1 MSESTTTTAISQLK
15 FPFSLKEDQIDA
27 VNAWIDNDCRGTIV
41 YSTGTGKTEI
51 AFECAKRVA
60 SRYSS
65 TTTTTTTTTTTNTTT
80 TTTTTTTNTTFNIL
94 LMVPRIILIEQN
106 IRRLVAYGIPNDK
119 IGAYFGERKQI
130 REITICT
137 YQSIIRNLDII
148 RRSNM
153 VIFDEIHLIR
163 DTAKIFSKIFDVVIE
178 DHKKAI
184 LGLTA
189 TLDEKDLYKYNTIL
203 TLLPPVK
210 RYPIKNAVDDKRLAK
225 PIVIPLKVN
234 LTEKEQND
242 YDTYSTKIKKISNR
256 FKKYDAESM
265 TGLLRKGGF
274 VSGMAKAWFLNIRKR
289 KLLLSCAENKLLSA
303 LNLITK
309 KFPNEKIMIFSE
321 TIDSI
326 SKLKD
331 MLELEGTKAMIIDSN
346 TNSRKRQ
353 SIMNQWGREFYPL
366 LSVHTLEIGFDI
378 PQVRI
383 EIILA
388 TTSNMNQVIQRIGRV
403 IRKQEGKD
411 LALIYVIY
419 VSDTKDDKIHD
430 IFKKAITTTSTKS
443 LQEYG
448 GGGGKEEEEEE
459 ENRNNKIEIQKGLL
473 KNNNGNL
480 KRLKEVESKRLE
492 KAYNIIESTLYEP
505 MIVELQEEK
514 QDSDK
519 GVENQKIGTRK
530 LYRVKSSIKEKTKYY
545 DVDIENKT
553 CTCPDFKFKL
563 NKCKHIAA
571 TELFLF

>member
-1 MSESTTTTAISQLK
+1 MSDSTTAISQLK

-27 VNAWIDNDCRGTIV
+27 VNAWISNDFRGTIV

-60 SRYSS
+60 CAYPPPSSSPYSS
-65 TTTTTTTTTTTNTTT
+65 PPPPSSL
-80 TTTTTTTNTTFNIL
+80 NIL

-106 IRRLVAYGIPNDK
+106 IRRLVSYGIPKDK

-148 RRSNM
+148 RRANM

-189 TLDEKDLYKYNTIL
+189 TLDEKDLSKYNTIL

-210 RYPIKNAVDDKRLAK
+210 RYPIKNAVNDKRLAK
-225 PIVIPLKVN
+225 PIIIPLKVN

-274 VSGMAKAWFLNIRKR
+274 VSGMAKAWFLNVRKR

-303 LNLITK
+303 LNLIIK
-309 KFPNEKIMIFSE
+309 KFPNEKIMVFSE

-326 SKLKD
+326 SKLRD

-346 TNSRKRQ
+346 INSRKRQ
-353 SIMNQWGREFYPL
+353 SILNQWGKEFYPL

-383 EIILA
+383 EVILA

-430 IFKKAITTTSTKS
+430 IVKKAITTETKS
-443 LQEYG
+443 LQEYE
-448 GGGGKEEEEEE
+448 KEKDEKEDE
-459 ENRNNKIEIQKGLL
+459 ENRNKKIEIQKDILN
-473 KNNNGNL
+473 NNNGNL
-480 KRLKEVESKRLE
+480 KKLKEVERKRLE

-505 MIVELQEEK
+505 MIVELKEEEQ
-514 QDSDK
+514 QDSDQ
-519 GVENQKIGTRK
+519 GEENQNQREIRK
-530 LYRVKSSIKEKTKYY
+530 LFRVKSSIKEKIKYY
-545 DVDIENKT
+545 DVDIEKKT

-563 NKCKHIAA
+563 NKCKHIVA

>member
-65 TTTTTTTTTTTNTTT
+65 TTTTTTTTT
-80 TTTTTTTNTTFNIL
+80 TTFNIL

-448 GGGGKEEEEEE
+448 GGGKEEEEE

>member
-65 TTTTTTTTTTTNTTT
+65 SSSTTTTTTTT
-80 TTTTTTTNTTFNIL
+80 TTFNIL

-448 GGGGKEEEEEE
+448 GGKEEEEE

>member
-65 TTTTTTTTTTTNTTT
+65 TT

-459 ENRNNKIEIQKGLL
+459 EENRNNKIEIQKGLL

>member
-1 MSESTTTTAISQLK
+1 MSDSITAAISQLK

-27 VNAWIDNDCRGTIV
+27 VNAWIDNDFRGTIV

-60 SRYSS
+60 CAYPSSS
-65 TTTTTTTTTTTNTTT
+65 TL
-80 TTTTTTTNTTFNIL
+80 NIL

-106 IRRLVAYGIPNDK
+106 TRRLVSYGIPKDK
-119 IGAYFGERKQI
+119 IGEYFGERKQI

-189 TLDEKDLYKYNTIL
+189 TLDEKDLFKYNTIL

-210 RYPIKNAVDDKRLAK
+210 RYPIKNAVNDKRLAK

-234 LTEKEQND
+234 LTEKEQKD
-242 YDTYSTKIKKISNR
+242 YDTYSTKIKRISNR

-265 TGLLRKGGF
+265 TLLLRKGGF
-274 VSGMAKAWFLNIRKR
+274 VSGMAKAWFLNVRKR

-309 KFPNEKIMIFSE
+309 KFPNEKIMVFSE

-326 SKLKD
+326 TKLRN

-346 TNSRKRQ
+346 INSIKRK
-353 SIMNQWGREFYPL
+353 SILNQWGIQFYPL

-383 EIILA
+383 EVILA

-411 LALIYVIY
+411 VALIYVIY

-430 IFKKAITTTSTKS
+430 IVKKAITTSTKS
-443 LQEYG
+443 LQEYK
-448 GGGGKEEEEEE
+448 KEEEKQDEDE
-459 ENRNNKIEIQKGLL
+459 ENRNKKIEIQKGILN
-473 KNNNGNL
+473 NNNGNL
-480 KRLKEVESKRLE
+480 KRLKEVERKRLE
-492 KAYNIIESTLYEP
+492 RAYDIIESTLYEP
-505 MIVELQEEK
+505 MIVELKEEEEEEK
-514 QDSDK
+514 QISEQ
-519 GVENQKIGTRK
+519 GEENQNKREIRK
-530 LYRVKSSIKEKTKYY
+530 LYRVKSSIKEKIKYY
-545 DVDIENKT
+545 DVDLEKKT

-563 NKCKHIAA
+563 HKCKHIVA

>member
-1 MSESTTTTAISQLK
+1 
-15 FPFSLKEDQIDA
+15 
-27 VNAWIDNDCRGTIV
+27 
-41 YSTGTGKTEI
+41 
-51 AFECAKRVA
+51 
-60 SRYSS
+60 
-65 TTTTTTTTTTTNTTT
+65 
-80 TTTTTTTNTTFNIL
+80 
-94 LMVPRIILIEQN
+94 MVPRIILIEQN
-106 IRRLVAYGIPNDK
+106 IRRLVAYGIPKDK

-130 REITICT
+130 REITIGT

-178 DHKKAI
+178 DHKKAL

-189 TLDEKDLYKYNTIL
+189 TLDEKDLSKYNTIL

-242 YDTYSTKIKKISNR
+242 YDTYSAKIKRISNR

-265 TGLLRKGGF
+265 TRLLRKGGF

-326 SKLKD
+326 SKLRD

-353 SIMNQWGREFYPL
+353 LILDQWGREFYPL

-430 IFKKAITTTSTKS
+430 LFKKAITTTSTKS
-443 LQEYG
+443 LQEYEGG
-448 GGGGKEEEEEE
+448 GGGGKEEDKGEEK
-459 ENRNNKIEIQKGLL
+459 NKNKKIEIQKNLL
-473 KNNNGNL
+473 NNNGNL
-480 KRLKEVESKRLE
+480 KKLKEVESKRLE

-514 QDSDK
+514 QNSDQGK
-519 GVENQKIGTRK
+519 ENQKIETRK
-530 LYRVKSSIKEKTKYY
+530 LYRVKSSIKEKNKYY
-545 DVDIENKT
+545 DVDIENMT

-563 NKCKHIAA
+563 HKCKHIVA

>member
-1 MSESTTTTAISQLK
+1 MSDLTAAAISQLK
-15 FPFSLKEDQIDA
+15 FPFSLKVDQIAA
-27 VNAWIDNDCRGTIV
+27 VNAWIDNDFRGTIV

-60 SRYSS
+60 CAYPPSS
-65 TTTTTTTTTTTNTTT
+65 S
-80 TTTTTTTNTTFNIL
+80 TFNIL

-106 IRRLVAYGIPNDK
+106 TRRLVSYGIPKDK
-119 IGAYFGERKQI
+119 IGEYFGERKQI

-137 YQSIIRNLDII
+137 YQSIVRNLDII

-189 TLDEKDLYKYNTIL
+189 TLDEKDHSKYNTIL

-210 RYPIKNAVDDKRLAK
+210 RYPIKNAVNDKRLAK

-234 LTEKEQND
+234 LTEKEQKD
-242 YDTYSTKIKKISNR
+242 YDTYSTKIKRISNR

-265 TGLLRKGGF
+265 TVLLRKGGF
-274 VSGMAKAWFLNIRKR
+274 VSGIAKAWFLNVRKR

-309 KFPNEKIMIFSE
+309 KFPNEKIMVFSE

-326 SKLKD
+326 TKLRD
-331 MLELEGTKAMIIDSN
+331 MLELEGTKAMIIDSSI
-346 TNSRKRQ
+346 NSRKRQ
-353 SIMNQWGREFYPL
+353 SILNQWGREFYPL

-383 EIILA
+383 EVILA

-411 LALIYVIY
+411 VALIYVIY
-419 VSDTKDDKIHD
+419 VSDTKDDKIHE
-430 IFKKAITTTSTKS
+430 IVKKAITTSTKS
-443 LQEYG
+443 LQEYK
-448 GGGGKEEEEEE
+448 KEDEDEDEDEK
-459 ENRNNKIEIQKGLL
+459 NRNKKIRIQKGIIN
-473 KNNNGNL
+473 NNNGNL
-480 KRLKEVESKRLE
+480 KGLKEVERKRLE
-492 KAYNIIESTLYEP
+492 RAYDIIESTLYEP
-505 MIVELQEEK
+505 MIVEVKREEEK
-514 QDSDK
+514 QNSDQ
-519 GVENQKIGTRK
+519 GEENQNQREFKK
-530 LYRVKSSIKEKTKYY
+530 LFRVKSSIKEKIKYY
-545 DVDIENKT
+545 DVDIEKKT
-553 CTCPDFKFKL
+553 CTCSDFKFKL
-563 NKCKHIAA
+563 HKCKHIVA

>member
-1 MSESTTTTAISQLK
+1 MSDSITAAISQLK

-27 VNAWIDNDCRGTIV
+27 VNAWIDNDFRGTIV

-60 SRYSS
+60 CAYPSSS
-65 TTTTTTTTTTTNTTT
+65 TL
-80 TTTTTTTNTTFNIL
+80 NIL

-106 IRRLVAYGIPNDK
+106 TRRLVSYGIPKDK
-119 IGAYFGERKQI
+119 IGEYFGERKQI

-189 TLDEKDLYKYNTIL
+189 TLDEKDLSKYNTIL

-210 RYPIKNAVDDKRLAK
+210 RYPIKNAVNDKRLAK

-234 LTEKEQND
+234 LTEKEQKD
-242 YDTYSTKIKKISNR
+242 YDTYSTKIKRISNR

-265 TGLLRKGGF
+265 TLLLRKGGF
-274 VSGMAKAWFLNIRKR
+274 VSGMAKAWFLNVRKR

-309 KFPNEKIMIFSE
+309 KFPNEKIMVFSE

-326 SKLKD
+326 TKLRN

-346 TNSRKRQ
+346 INSRKRK
-353 SIMNQWGREFYPL
+353 SILNQWGIEFYPL

-383 EIILA
+383 EVILA

-411 LALIYVIY
+411 VALIYVIY

-430 IFKKAITTTSTKS
+430 IVKKAITTSTKS
-443 LQEYG
+443 LQEYK
-448 GGGGKEEEEEE
+448 KEEEKQDEDE
-459 ENRNNKIEIQKGLL
+459 ENRNKKIEIQKGILN
-473 KNNNGNL
+473 NNNGNL
-480 KRLKEVESKRLE
+480 KRLKEVERKRLE
-492 KAYNIIESTLYEP
+492 RAYDIIESTLYEP
-505 MIVELQEEK
+505 MIVELKEEKEKEK
-514 QDSDK
+514 QDSDQ
-519 GVENQKIGTRK
+519 GEENQNKREIRK
-530 LYRVKSSIKEKTKYY
+530 LFRVKSSIKEKIKYY
-545 DVDIENKT
+545 DVDIEKKT

-563 NKCKHIAA
+563 HKCKHIVA

>member
-1 MSESTTTTAISQLK
+1 MSDSTTAISQLK

-27 VNAWIDNDCRGTIV
+27 VNAWIDNDFRGTIV

-60 SRYSS
+60 CRYSS
-65 TTTTTTTTTTTNTTT
+65 SSSISTLNV
-80 TTTTTTTNTTFNIL
+80 L

-106 IRRLVAYGIPNDK
+106 IKRLVSYGIPKDK

-130 REITICT
+130 KEITICT

-163 DTAKIFSKIFDVVIE
+163 DTAKIFSKLFDVVIE

-189 TLDEKDLYKYNTIL
+189 TLDEKDLSKYNTIL

-210 RYPIKNAVDDKRLAK
+210 RYPIKNAVNDKRLAK

-242 YDTYSTKIKKISNR
+242 YDTYSAKIKKISNR

-274 VSGMAKAWFLNIRKR
+274 ASGMAKAWFLNIRKR

-326 SKLKD
+326 SKLRD

-353 SIMNQWGREFYPL
+353 SILNQWGKEFYPL

-383 EIILA
+383 EVILA

-430 IFKKAITTTSTKS
+430 IVKKAITTTSTTTKS
-443 LQEYG
+443 LQEYD
-448 GGGGKEEEEEE
+448 EDEDE
-459 ENRNNKIEIQKGLL
+459 ENRDKKIEIQKRLL
-473 KNNNGNL
+473 NNNNNNNNNGNL
-480 KRLKEVESKRLE
+480 KRLKEVERKRLE

-505 MIVELQEEK
+505 MIVELKEERV
-514 QDSDK
+514 DSDQS
-519 GVENQKIGTRK
+519 EDDPNQRKIRK
-530 LYRVKSSIKEKTKYY
+530 LFRVKSSIKEKTKYY

-563 NKCKHIAA
+563 HKCKHIVA

>member
-1 MSESTTTTAISQLK
+1 MSDSTTTTISQLK
-15 FPFSLKEDQIDA
+15 FPFSLKKDQIDA
-27 VNAWIDNDCRGTIV
+27 VNAWIDKNFRGTIV

-60 SRYSS
+60 YAYPSSS
-65 TTTTTTTTTTTNTTT
+65 TL
-80 TTTTTTTNTTFNIL
+80 NIL

-106 IRRLVAYGIPNDK
+106 IRRLISYGIPKDK

-137 YQSIIRNLDII
+137 YQSIIKNLDII

-153 VIFDEIHLIR
+153 VIFDEIHLLR

-189 TLDEKDLYKYNTIL
+189 TLDEKDLSKYNTIL

-210 RYPIKNAVDDKRLAK
+210 RYPIKNAVNDKRLAK

-234 LTEKEQND
+234 LTEKEQKE
-242 YDTYSTKIKKISNR
+242 YETYSSKIKKISNR
-256 FKKYDAESM
+256 FKIYDAESM

-274 VSGMAKAWFLNIRKR
+274 VSGMAKAWFLNVRKR
-289 KLLLSCAENKLLSA
+289 KLLLSCSENKLLSA

-309 KFPNEKIMIFSE
+309 KFPNEKIMVFSE

-326 SKLKD
+326 TKLRD
-331 MLELEGTKAMIIDSN
+331 MLELEGTKTKIIDSN
-346 TNSRKRQ
+346 INSRKRQ
-353 SIMNQWGREFYPL
+353 SILNQWGREFYPL

-430 IFKKAITTTSTKS
+430 IVKKAITTSTTS
-443 LQEYG
+443 LQEY
-448 GGGGKEEEEEE
+448 EEEEE
-459 ENRNNKIEIQKGLL
+459 ENRNEKIEIQKGIL
-473 KNNNGNL
+473 NNHIGNL
-480 KRLKEVESKRLE
+480 TRLKEVERKRLE

-505 MIVELQEEK
+505 MIVELKEEK
-514 QDSDK
+514 QDSDQGEK
-519 GVENQKIGTRK
+519 NQNQREIKK
-530 LYRVKSSIKEKTKYY
+530 LFRVKSSIKEKTKYY
-545 DVDIENKT
+545 DVDIEKKT

-563 NKCKHIAA
+563 HKCKHIVA

>member
-1 MSESTTTTAISQLK
+1 MSDSTTAISQLK

-27 VNAWIDNDCRGTIV
+27 VNAWIDNDFRGTIV

-60 SRYSS
+60 CRYSS
-65 TTTTTTTTTTTNTTT
+65 SSTMNV
-80 TTTTTTTNTTFNIL
+80 L

-106 IRRLVAYGIPNDK
+106 IKRLVSYGIPKDK

-189 TLDEKDLYKYNTIL
+189 TLDEKDLSKYNTIL

-210 RYPIKNAVDDKRLAK
+210 RYPIKNAVNDKRLAK

-242 YDTYSTKIKKISNR
+242 YDTYSAKIKKISNR

-326 SKLKD
+326 SKLRD

-353 SIMNQWGREFYPL
+353 SILNQWGKEFYPL

-383 EIILA
+383 EVILA

-430 IFKKAITTTSTKS
+430 IVKKAITTTSTTTTKS
-443 LQEYG
+443 LQEYD
-448 GGGGKEEEEEE
+448 EDEDE
-459 ENRNNKIEIQKGLL
+459 ENRDKKIEIQKRLL
-473 KNNNGNL
+473 NNNNNNGNL
-480 KRLKEVESKRLE
+480 KMLKEVERKRLE

-505 MIVELQEEK
+505 MIVELKEEEQ
-514 QDSDK
+514 QDSDQ
-519 GVENQKIGTRK
+519 GEENQNQREIRK
-530 LYRVKSSIKEKTKYY
+530 LFRVKSSIKEKIKYY

-563 NKCKHIAA
+563 HKCKHIVA

>member
-1 MSESTTTTAISQLK
+1 MSDSTTTTTIISQLK
-15 FPFSLKEDQIDA
+15 FPFSLKKDQIDA
-27 VNAWIDNDCRGTIV
+27 VNAWIAKDFRGTIV
-41 YSTGTGKTEI
+41 YSSGTGKTEI

-60 SRYSS
+60 YAYPSSS
-65 TTTTTTTTTTTNTTT
+65 TL
-80 TTTTTTTNTTFNIL
+80 NIL

-106 IRRLVAYGIPNDK
+106 IRRLVSYGIPRDK

-189 TLDEKDLYKYNTIL
+189 TLDEKDLFKYNTIL

-210 RYPIKNAVDDKRLAK
+210 RYPIKNAVNDKRLAK

-234 LTEKEQND
+234 LTEKEQKE
-242 YDTYSTKIKKISNR
+242 YETYSSKIKKISNR
-256 FKKYDAESM
+256 FKIYDAESM

-274 VSGMAKAWFLNIRKR
+274 VSGMAKAWFLNVRKR
-289 KLLLSCAENKLLSA
+289 KLLLSCSENKLLSA

-309 KFPNEKIMIFSE
+309 KFPNEKIMVFSE

-326 SKLKD
+326 TKLRD
-331 MLELEGTKAMIIDSN
+331 MLELEGTKTMIIDSN
-346 TNSRKRQ
+346 INSRKRQ
-353 SIMNQWGREFYPL
+353 SILNQWGREFYPL

-430 IFKKAITTTSTKS
+430 IVKKAITTSTTSF
-443 LQEYG
+443 QEYVEEEE
-448 GGGGKEEEEEE
+448 KEEEENSNE
-459 ENRNNKIEIQKGLL
+459 KIKIQKGIL
-473 KNNNGNL
+473 NNHIGNL
-480 KRLKEVESKRLE
+480 TRLKEGERKRLE

-505 MIVELQEEK
+505 MIVELREEK
-514 QDSDK
+514 QDSDQSEK
-519 GVENQKIGTRK
+519 NQNQREIKK
-530 LYRVKSSIKEKTKYY
+530 LFRVKSSIKEKNKYY
-545 DVDIENKT
+545 DVDIEKKT
-553 CTCPDFKFKL
+553 CTCPDFKFKFH
-563 NKCKHIAA
+563 KCKHIVA

>member
-1 MSESTTTTAISQLK
+1 MSDSTTAISQLK

-27 VNAWIDNDCRGTIV
+27 VNAWIDNDFRGTIV

-60 SRYSS
+60 CRYSS
-65 TTTTTTTTTTTNTTT
+65 SSTMNV
-80 TTTTTTTNTTFNIL
+80 L

-106 IRRLVAYGIPNDK
+106 IKRLVSYGIPKDK
-119 IGAYFGERKQI
+119 IGAYFGERKEI

-163 DTAKIFSKIFDVVIE
+163 DTAKIFSKLFDVVIE

-189 TLDEKDLYKYNTIL
+189 TLDEKDLSKYNTIL

-210 RYPIKNAVDDKRLAK
+210 RYPIKNAVNDKRLAK

-242 YDTYSTKIKKISNR
+242 YDTYSAKIKKISNR

-274 VSGMAKAWFLNIRKR
+274 ASGMAKAWFLNIRKR

-326 SKLKD
+326 SKLRD

-353 SIMNQWGREFYPL
+353 SILNQWGKEFYPL

-383 EIILA
+383 EVILA

-430 IFKKAITTTSTKS
+430 IVKKAITTTSTTTKS
-443 LQEYG
+443 LQEYD
-448 GGGGKEEEEEE
+448 EDEDE
-459 ENRNNKIEIQKGLL
+459 ENRDKKIEIQKRLL
-473 KNNNGNL
+473 NNNNNNNNNNGNL
-480 KRLKEVESKRLE
+480 KRLKEVERKRLE

-505 MIVELQEEK
+505 MIVELKEEK
-514 QDSDK
+514 QDSDQS
-519 GVENQKIGTRK
+519 EDNPNQRKIRK
-530 LYRVKSSIKEKTKYY
+530 LFRVKSSIKEKIKYY

-563 NKCKHIAA
+563 HKCKHIVA

>member
-1 MSESTTTTAISQLK
+1 MSDSTTAISQLK

-27 VNAWIDNDCRGTIV
+27 VNAWIDNDFRGTIV

-60 SRYSS
+60 CRYSS
-65 TTTTTTTTTTTNTTT
+65 SSTMNV
-80 TTTTTTTNTTFNIL
+80 L

-106 IRRLVAYGIPNDK
+106 IKRLVSYGIPKDK
-119 IGAYFGERKQI
+119 IGAYFGERKEI

-163 DTAKIFSKIFDVVIE
+163 DTAKIFSKLFDVVIE

-189 TLDEKDLYKYNTIL
+189 TLDEKDLSKYNTIL

-210 RYPIKNAVDDKRLAK
+210 RYPIKNAVNDKRLAK

-242 YDTYSTKIKKISNR
+242 YDTYSAKIKKISNR

-274 VSGMAKAWFLNIRKR
+274 ASGMAKAWFLNIRKR

-326 SKLKD
+326 SKLRD

-353 SIMNQWGREFYPL
+353 SILNQWGKEFYPL

-383 EIILA
+383 EVILA

-430 IFKKAITTTSTKS
+430 IVKKAITTTSTTTKS
-443 LQEYG
+443 LQEYD
-448 GGGGKEEEEEE
+448 EDEDE
-459 ENRNNKIEIQKGLL
+459 ENRDKKIEIQKRLL
-473 KNNNGNL
+473 NNNNNNNGNL
-480 KRLKEVESKRLE
+480 KRLKEVERKRLE

-505 MIVELQEEK
+505 MIVELKEEK
-514 QDSDK
+514 QDSDQS
-519 GVENQKIGTRK
+519 EDNPNQRKIRK
-530 LYRVKSSIKEKTKYY
+530 LFRVKSSIKEKIKYY

-563 NKCKHIAA
+563 HKCKHIVA

>member
-1 MSESTTTTAISQLK
+1 MSDSTTAISQLK
-15 FPFSLKEDQIDA
+15 FPFSLKADQIDA
-27 VNAWIDNDCRGTIV
+27 VNAWIDNDYRGTIV

-65 TTTTTTTTTTTNTTT
+65 FSSSSTTTM
-80 TTTTTTTNTTFNIL
+80 NIL

-106 IRRLVAYGIPNDK
+106 IRRLVAYGIPKDK

-130 REITICT
+130 KEITIGT

-153 VIFDEIHLIR
+153 IIFDEIHLIR
-163 DTAKIFSKIFDVVIE
+163 DTAKIFSRIFDVVIE

-189 TLDEKDLYKYNTIL
+189 TLDEKDHAKYNTIL

-210 RYPIKNAVDDKRLAK
+210 RYPIKTAVDDKRLAK

-234 LTEKEQND
+234 LTEMEQND
-242 YDTYSTKIKKISNR
+242 YDTYSAKIKKISNR

-321 TIDSI
+321 TINSI
-326 SKLKD
+326 SKLRD

-346 TNSRKRQ
+346 TNSRERQ
-353 SIMNQWGREFYPL
+353 SILNQWGREFYPL

-403 IRKQEGKD
+403 IRKQKGKD

-430 IFKKAITTTSTKS
+430 IVKKAITTTSTKS
-443 LQEYG
+443 LQKYG
-448 GGGGKEEEEEE
+448 EGEGE
-459 ENRNNKIEIQKGLL
+459 ENKNKKIEIQKDLL
-473 KNNNGNL
+473 NNNENL
-480 KRLKEVESKRLE
+480 KKLNVESKRLE

-514 QDSDK
+514 QYGDQGK
-519 GVENQKIGTRK
+519 ENQKIETRK
-530 LYRVKSSIKEKTKYY
+530 LYRVKSSIKEKIKYY

-563 NKCKHIAA
+563 HKCKHIVA

>member
-1 MSESTTTTAISQLK
+1 MLESPAISQLK
-15 FPFSLKEDQIDA
+15 FPFSLKEDQIEA
-27 VNAWIDNDCRGTIV
+27 VNAWIDNDFRGTV
-41 YSTGTGKTEI
+41 LYSTGTGKTEI
-51 AFECAKRVA
+51 ALECAKRFAFV
-60 SRYSS
+60 SS
-65 TTTTTTTTTTTNTTT
+65 SS
-80 TTTTTTTNTTFNIL
+80 FPPFPFLNIL
-94 LMVPRIILIEQN
+94 LIVPRIILIEQN
-106 IRRLVAYGIPNDK
+106 IKRLVSYDIPKEK
-119 IGAYFGERKQI
+119 IGAYFGERKEV

-137 YQSIIRNLDII
+137 YQSLIRNLDII

-153 VIFDEIHLIR
+153 VIFDEVHLIR
-163 DTAKIFSKIFDVVIE
+163 DTAKIFKKIFDVVIE

-189 TLDEKDLYKYNTIL
+189 TLDETDLSKYHTIL

-210 RYPIKNAVDDKRLAK
+210 RYPIRKAVNDKRLAK
-225 PIVIPLKVN
+225 PIVIPLKVS

-242 YDTYSTKIKKISNR
+242 YDTYSAKIKKISNR

-459 ENRNNKIEIQKGLL
+459 NRNNKIEIQKGLL

>member
-65 TTTTTTTTTTTNTTT
+65 S

-459 ENRNNKIEIQKGLL
+459 IQKGLL

>member
-65 TTTTTTTTTTTNTTT
+65 S

-459 ENRNNKIEIQKGLL
+459 EENRNNKIEIQKGLL

>member
-1 MSESTTTTAISQLK
+1 MSDSTTAISQLK

-27 VNAWIDNDCRGTIV
+27 VNAWIDNDFRGTIV

-60 SRYSS
+60 CRYSS
-65 TTTTTTTTTTTNTTT
+65 SSTTSTLNV
-80 TTTTTTTNTTFNIL
+80 L

-106 IRRLVAYGIPNDK
+106 IRRLVSYGIPKDK

-189 TLDEKDLYKYNTIL
+189 TLDEKDLSKYNTIL

-210 RYPIKNAVDDKRLAK
+210 RYPIKNAVNDKRLAK

-242 YDTYSTKIKKISNR
+242 YDTYSAKIKKISNR

-326 SKLKD
+326 SKLRD

-353 SIMNQWGREFYPL
+353 SILNQWGREFYPL

-383 EIILA
+383 EVILA

-430 IFKKAITTTSTKS
+430 IVKKAITTTSTTTTTS
-443 LQEYG
+443 LQKYDEDQD
-448 GGGGKEEEEEE
+448 E
-459 ENRNNKIEIQKGLL
+459 ENRDKKIEIQKRLL
-473 KNNNGNL
+473 NNNNNNGNL
-480 KRLKEVESKRLE
+480 KRLKEVERKRLE

-505 MIVELQEEK
+505 MIVELKEEK
-514 QDSDK
+514 LDSDQS
-519 GVENQKIGTRK
+519 EDNPNQRKIRK
-530 LYRVKSSIKEKTKYY
+530 LFRVKSSIKEKIKYY

-563 NKCKHIAA
+563 HKCKHIVA

>member
-1 MSESTTTTAISQLK
+1 MSDSTTAISQLK

-27 VNAWIDNDCRGTIV
+27 VNAWIDNDFRGTIV

-60 SRYSS
+60 CRYSSSS
-65 TTTTTTTTTTTNTTT
+65 TTTSTLNV
-80 TTTTTTTNTTFNIL
+80 L

-106 IRRLVAYGIPNDK
+106 IRRLVSYGIPKDK

-189 TLDEKDLYKYNTIL
+189 TLDEKDLSKYNTIL

-210 RYPIKNAVDDKRLAK
+210 RYPIKNAVNDKRLAK

-242 YDTYSTKIKKISNR
+242 YDTYSAKIKKISNR

-326 SKLKD
+326 SKLRD

-353 SIMNQWGREFYPL
+353 SILNQWGREFYPL

-383 EIILA
+383 EVILA

-430 IFKKAITTTSTKS
+430 IVKKAITTTSTTKS
-443 LQEYG
+443 LQKY
-448 GGGGKEEEEEE
+448 EEDEDE
-459 ENRNNKIEIQKGLL
+459 ENRNKKIEIQKRLNN
-473 KNNNGNL
+473 NNNGNL
-480 KRLKEVESKRLE
+480 KRLEEVEKKRLE

-505 MIVELQEEK
+505 MIVELKEERV
-514 QDSDK
+514 DSDQS
-519 GVENQKIGTRK
+519 EDDPNQRKIRK
-530 LYRVKSSIKEKTKYY
+530 LFRVKSSIKEKTKYY

-563 NKCKHIAA
+563 HKCKHIVA

>member
-1 MSESTTTTAISQLK
+1 MSDSTTAISQLK

-27 VNAWIDNDCRGTIV
+27 VNAWIDNDFRGTIV

-60 SRYSS
+60 CRYSS
-65 TTTTTTTTTTTNTTT
+65 SISTLNV
-80 TTTTTTTNTTFNIL
+80 L

-106 IRRLVAYGIPNDK
+106 IKRLVSYGIPKDK

-189 TLDEKDLYKYNTIL
+189 TLDEKDLSKYNTIL

-210 RYPIKNAVDDKRLAK
+210 RYPIKNAVNDKRLAK

-242 YDTYSTKIKKISNR
+242 YDTYSAKIKKISNR

-326 SKLKD
+326 SKLRD

-353 SIMNQWGREFYPL
+353 SILNQWGREFYPL

-383 EIILA
+383 EVILA

-430 IFKKAITTTSTKS
+430 IVKKAITTTSTTKS
-443 LQEYG
+443 LQKY
-448 GGGGKEEEEEE
+448 EEEDEEE
-459 ENRNNKIEIQKGLL
+459 ENKNKKIEIQKRLL
-473 KNNNGNL
+473 NNNNNNNGNL
-480 KRLKEVESKRLE
+480 KRLKEVERKRLE

-505 MIVELQEEK
+505 MIVELKEEIL
-514 QDSDK
+514 DSDQSK
-519 GVENQKIGTRK
+519 DNPNQRKIRK
-530 LYRVKSSIKEKTKYY
+530 LFRVKSSIKEKTKYY

-563 NKCKHIAA
+563 HKCKHIVA

>member
-1 MSESTTTTAISQLK
+1 MSDLTAAAISQLK
-15 FPFSLKEDQIDA
+15 FPFSLKVDQIAA
-27 VNAWIDNDCRGTIV
+27 VNAWIDNDFRGTIV

-60 SRYSS
+60 CAYLPSS
-65 TTTTTTTTTTTNTTT
+65 S
-80 TTTTTTTNTTFNIL
+80 TFNIL

-106 IRRLVAYGIPNDK
+106 TRRLVSYGIPKDK
-119 IGAYFGERKQI
+119 IGEYFGERKQI

-137 YQSIIRNLDII
+137 YQSIVRNLDII

-189 TLDEKDLYKYNTIL
+189 TLDEKDHSKYNTIL

-210 RYPIKNAVDDKRLAK
+210 RYPIKNAVNDKRLAK

-234 LTEKEQND
+234 LTEKEQKD
-242 YDTYSTKIKKISNR
+242 YDTYSTKIKRISNR

-265 TGLLRKGGF
+265 TVLLRKGGF
-274 VSGMAKAWFLNIRKR
+274 VSGIAKAWFLNVRKR

-309 KFPNEKIMIFSE
+309 KFPNEKIMVFSE

-326 SKLKD
+326 TKLRD
-331 MLELEGTKAMIIDSN
+331 MLELEGTKAMIIDSSI
-346 TNSRKRQ
+346 NSRKRQ
-353 SIMNQWGREFYPL
+353 SILNQWGREFYPL

-383 EIILA
+383 EVILA

-411 LALIYVIY
+411 VALIYVIY
-419 VSDTKDDKIHD
+419 VSDTKDDKIHE
-430 IFKKAITTTSTKS
+430 IVKKAITTSTKS
-443 LQEYG
+443 LQEYK
-448 GGGGKEEEEEE
+448 KEDEDEDEDEK
-459 ENRNNKIEIQKGLL
+459 NRNKKIRIQKGIIN
-473 KNNNGNL
+473 NNNGNL
-480 KRLKEVESKRLE
+480 KGLKEVERKRLE
-492 KAYNIIESTLYEP
+492 RAYDIIESTLYEP
-505 MIVELQEEK
+505 MIVEVKREEEK
-514 QDSDK
+514 QNSDQ
-519 GVENQKIGTRK
+519 GEENQNQREFKK
-530 LYRVKSSIKEKTKYY
+530 LFRVKSSIKEKIKYY
-545 DVDIENKT
+545 DVDIEKKT
-553 CTCPDFKFKL
+553 CTCSDFKFKL
-563 NKCKHIAA
+563 HKCKHIVA

>member
-1 MSESTTTTAISQLK
+1 MSDSPTAISQLK
-15 FPFSLKEDQIDA
+15 FPFSLKADQIDA

-65 TTTTTTTTTTTNTTT
+65 FSSTTTM
-80 TTTTTTTNTTFNIL
+80 NIL

-106 IRRLVAYGIPNDK
+106 IRRLVAYGIPKDK

-163 DTAKIFSKIFDVVIE
+163 DTAKIFSRIFDVVIE

-189 TLDEKDLYKYNTIL
+189 TLDEKDHAKYNTIL

-242 YDTYSTKIKKISNR
+242 YDIYSAKIKKISNR

-326 SKLKD
+326 SKLRD
-331 MLELEGTKAMIIDSN
+331 MLELEGTKAMVIDSN

-353 SIMNQWGREFYPL
+353 SILNQWGREFYPL

-430 IFKKAITTTSTKS
+430 IVKKAITTTSTKS
-443 LQEYG
+443 LQKYG
-448 GGGGKEEEEEE
+448 EVDEQ
-459 ENRNNKIEIQKGLL
+459 ENKNKKIEIQKDLL
-473 KNNNGNL
+473 NNNGNL
-480 KRLKEVESKRLE
+480 KKLNVESKRLE

-514 QDSDK
+514 QYGDQGK
-519 GVENQKIGTRK
+519 ENQKIETRK
-530 LYRVKSSIKEKTKYY
+530 LYRVKSSIKEKIKYY

-563 NKCKHIAA
+563 HKCKHIVA

>member
-65 TTTTTTTTTTTNTTT
+65 S

-448 GGGGKEEEEEE
+448 GGGKEEEEE

>member
-1 MSESTTTTAISQLK
+1 MSDSTTAISQLK

-27 VNAWIDNDCRGTIV
+27 VNAWIDNDFRGTIV

-60 SRYSS
+60 CRYSS
-65 TTTTTTTTTTTNTTT
+65 SISTLKV
-80 TTTTTTTNTTFNIL
+80 L

-106 IRRLVAYGIPNDK
+106 IRRLVSYGIPRDK
-119 IGAYFGERKQI
+119 IGAYFGERKEI

-163 DTAKIFSKIFDVVIE
+163 DTAKIFSKLFDVVIE

-189 TLDEKDLYKYNTIL
+189 TLDEKDLSKYNTIL

-210 RYPIKNAVDDKRLAK
+210 RYPLKNAVNDKRLAK

-242 YDTYSTKIKKISNR
+242 YDTYSAKIKKISNR

-274 VSGMAKAWFLNIRKR
+274 ASGMAKAWFLNIRKR

-326 SKLKD
+326 SKLRD

-353 SIMNQWGREFYPL
+353 SILNQWGKEFYPL

-383 EIILA
+383 EVILA

-430 IFKKAITTTSTKS
+430 IVKKAITTTSTTKS
-443 LQEYG
+443 LQIY
-448 GGGGKEEEEEE
+448 EEDGDE
-459 ENRNNKIEIQKGLL
+459 ENRNKKIEIQKRLL
-473 KNNNGNL
+473 NNNNGNL
-480 KRLKEVESKRLE
+480 KRLKEVERKRLE

-505 MIVELQEEK
+505 MIVELKEEK
-514 QDSDK
+514 QDSDQS
-519 GVENQKIGTRK
+519 EDNPNQRKIRK
-530 LYRVKSSIKEKTKYY
+530 LFRVKSSIKEKTKYY

-563 NKCKHIAA
+563 HKCKHIVA

>member
-1 MSESTTTTAISQLK
+1 MSDSTTAISQLK

-27 VNAWIDNDCRGTIV
+27 VNAWIDNDFRGTIV

-60 SRYSS
+60 CRYSS
-65 TTTTTTTTTTTNTTT
+65 SSTSTLNV
-80 TTTTTTTNTTFNIL
+80 L

-106 IRRLVAYGIPNDK
+106 IKRLVSYGIPKDK

-189 TLDEKDLYKYNTIL
+189 TLDEKDLSKYNTIL

-210 RYPIKNAVDDKRLAK
+210 RYPIKNAVNDKRLAK

-242 YDTYSTKIKKISNR
+242 YDTYSAKIKKISNR

-303 LNLITK
+303 SNLITK

-326 SKLKD
+326 SKLRD

-353 SIMNQWGREFYPL
+353 SILNQWGKEFYPL

-383 EIILA
+383 EVILA

-430 IFKKAITTTSTKS
+430 IVKKAITTTSTTITKS
-443 LQEYG
+443 LQEYD
-448 GGGGKEEEEEE
+448 EDEDE
-459 ENRNNKIEIQKGLL
+459 ENRDKKIEIQKRLL
-473 KNNNGNL
+473 NNNNNNNNGNL
-480 KRLKEVESKRLE
+480 KRLKEVERKRLE

-505 MIVELQEEK
+505 MIVELKEEK
-514 QDSDK
+514 QDSDQS
-519 GVENQKIGTRK
+519 EDNPNQRKIRK
-530 LYRVKSSIKEKTKYY
+530 LFRVKSSIKEKIKYY

-563 NKCKHIAA
+563 HKCKHIVA